1 MGVLDLDENK
11 TGDMTDILQH
21 YQNKF
26 VPLHE
31 NGSSV
36 PTVLYGDGL
45 SCERA
50 HDVQKARVNGLT
62 MASHLEGLFP
72 SIQEWHL

>member
-11 TGDMTDILQH
+11 TGDMIDILQH

-31 NGSSV
+31 NGSPVS
-36 PTVLYGDGL
+36 TVLYGDGL

-50 HDVQKARVNGLT
+50 HDAQKAQWQVILKVSFPQFKNGIYD
-62 MASHLEGLFP
+62 S
-72 SIQEWHL
+72 